1 MCGIAGLVAAGRR
14 DDLARAIAAMTAAQ
28 IHRGPD
34 GGGTIVL
41 GAGPAERVVAL
52 GNRRLA
58 IIDRSPAGRQPMAN
72 GDASL
77 WITFNGEI
85 YNFAALRAELA
96 AAGYAFRSRTDTEV
110 ILHGYAAWGIEGT
123 LKRLRGMFAFALWD
137 GRARRLLIA
146 RDRLGEKPIYYALA
160 GGQLVFASELRAIVA
175 AGLIPCTPSAAALY
189 AYLALGSVPAPLAIA
204 DPVRTLEA
212 GCYLEFH
219 DGALRRYRYWAP
231 RPAAG
236 VAGLGAAET
245 VARLRALL
253 EEAVRIRLVGDV
265 PMGLFLSGGIDS
277 AAVLALMRR
286 ADAGRIRA
294 HTISFAD
301 AHYDEAPQARRAAR
315 ACGAELLEHRVGAAD
330 LAAELPKI
338 IAALDQPSIDGVNT
352 YFVAKYT
359 RAAGTVVALS
369 GLGGDE
375 LFGGYSTFRRVP
387 AMLRVG
393 GTRRANFAMRW
404 VGGRLLALAGDSSRA
419 ARIGDFIARRP
430 SAASAYLALR
440 GLLREA

>member
-219 DGALRRYRYWAP
+219 DGALRVYR
-231 RPAAG
+231 
-236 VAGLGAAET
+236 
-245 VARLRALL
+245 
-253 EEAVRIRLVGDV
+253 
-265 PMGLFLSGGIDS
+265 
-277 AAVLALMRR
+277 
-286 ADAGRIRA
+286 
-294 HTISFAD
+294 
-301 AHYDEAPQARRAAR
+301 
-315 ACGAELLEHRVGAAD
+315 
-330 LAAELPKI
+330 
-338 IAALDQPSIDGVNT
+338 
-352 YFVAKYT
+352 
-359 RAAGTVVALS
+359 
-369 GLGGDE
+369 
-375 LFGGYSTFRRVP
+375 
-387 AMLRVG
+387 
-393 GTRRANFAMRW
+393 
-404 VGGRLLALAGDSSRA
+404 
-419 ARIGDFIARRP
+419 
-430 SAASAYLALR
+430 
-440 GLLREA
+440 